1 MPDITVKRLDEMA
14 RGSGGAFGSAFAL
27 ARASLGVS
35 SFGLQ
40 VLDMPAGFEGPPHAH
55 EGMTGRLAAVA
66 NDGQEEVYVAL
77 EGRAL
82 LLVAGQEI
90 ALEPGVMV
98 RCGPGVM
105 RQIVTRASAA
115 RVLAIGAAPGGGYT
129 APGFTELPA

>member
-14 RGSGGAFGSAFAL
+14 RGSGGAFGSTFVL

-40 VLDMPAGFEGPPHAH
+40 VLDLPAGFEGPRHAH

-66 NDGQEEVYVAL
+66 NDGQEEVYIAL

-82 LLVAGQEI
+82 LLADDQEI

-98 RCGPGVM
+98 RCGPGVV
-105 RQIVTRASAA
+105 RQLVTRERAA
-115 RVLAIGAAPGGGYT
+115 RVLAIGAVPGGGYN
-129 APGFTELPA
+129 APGFTEPA